1 MFPDDRADDQA
12 AAKSSPLSRYETMEQ
27 AKQVLAR
34 DRRTAFET
42 ARNNKR
48 RQIELHRQ
56 ETLAIE
62 EDAREQM
69 RRSKETTDEHAAR
82 LMEEMRTSVIKRF
95 EVDLYATA
103 RANVT
108 REFDTTIKAG
118 LKKTIRNEVYQNL
131 YAELQPVIEAELAS
145 KLYQLVK
152 ENLEQ
157 ELRPIIEAQIR
168 IDAQESMKK
177 AELGQDTAQSNS
189 ESEQPQQPNA
199 AKETQSILQ
208 GTESD
213 TGVEKLPEQDAVQ
226 ATADALDVAE
236 NGDQVDLVNETY
248 APNEVAD
255 TPVHT
260 AEGPRD
266 GYENPLKRSLEG
278 DQDSPQSPSKRSK
291 GDNDHNLP
299 NGDLEREPLNEFTS
313 VAQRDGMGS
322 IHYPSLEGR
331 VPETD
336 SERSRGSSEI
346 GEEGAYS
353 NDLPNGENYMDEDG
367 QFDENQDELED
378 TEERRKM
385 MGYRIGPSDDVEEES
400 DEAHDEHRFER
411 MDRLANEA
419 GRFYEDEDDDDEIDY
434 SEDEA
439 EHDSEEDEDDVD
451 DEEEGAMA
459 HEPEPVIAISNTQDT
474 AFVID
479 DSDEDVEGEGGG
491 DGEGEEDEEGGS
503 EDEASKEDEEQ
514 YSENEPEG
522 EEAEDDSDADKT
534 LVVETEV
541 IRTVYTKSF
550 PGDEPETAANA
561 ILHGEEV
568 V

>member
-1 MFPDDRADDQA
+1 
-12 AAKSSPLSRYETMEQ
+12 MEQ
-27 AKQVLAR
+27 AKEVLAR

-56 ETLAIE
+56 EALAIE
-62 EDAREQM
+62 EEAREQM
-69 RRSKETTDEHAAR
+69 RRSKESTDEHAAR

-108 REFDTTIKAG
+108 REFDITIKAG
-118 LKKTIRNEVYQNL
+118 LKKTIRNEVYQDL

-168 IDAQESMKK
+168 IDAQESMKR
-177 AELGQDTAQSNS
+177 AELEQDTAQNNS

-208 GTESD
+208 GMESD
-213 TGVEKLPEQDAVQ
+213 TGVEELTEQDDVQ
-226 ATADALDVAE
+226 AMADALDVAE
-236 NGDQVDLVNETY
+236 NGDQVELVNETY

-266 GYENPLKRSLEG
+266 GSENPLKRSLEG
-278 DQDSPQSPSKRSK
+278 DEDSSHSPSKRSK
-291 GDNDHNLP
+291 GDNDYDLP
-299 NGDLEREPLNEFTS
+299 NGDLEGEPLNGFTS
-313 VAQRDGMGS
+313 VSQHGGMGS
-322 IHYPSLEGR
+322 IHYPSLQGR
-331 VPETD
+331 VPVTE

-346 GEEGAYS
+346 EGEGAYR

-378 TEERRKM
+378 TEERRKR
-385 MGYRIGPSDDVEEES
+385 MGYRVGPFDDVEEES
-400 DEAHDEHRFER
+400 DEAHDEHGFER
-411 MDRLANEA
+411 IDELAKEA
-419 GRFYEDEDDDDEIDY
+419 GRFYEDEDEDEEIDY

-451 DEEEGAMA
+451 DEEDGAMP
-459 HEPEPVIAISNTQDT
+459 HEPEPVIAVSNTQDT

-479 DSDEDVEGEGGG
+479 DSDEDGDGDGGG
-491 DGEGEEDEEGGS
+491 DGEGEEGES
-503 EDEASKEDEEQ
+503 EDEEQ
-514 YSENEPEG
+514 DSENSPEG
-522 EEAEDDSDADKT
+522 EVAEEDSDADKT

-550 PGDEPETAANA
+550 PEAEPETAANA
-561 ILHGEEV
+561 ILHEEEV